1 MLQGPPLAPDQPALH
16 VQLVE
21 VLLYA
26 GLVLPGVQVLG
37 TPDMHHCPA
46 GHAVQVALS
55 IPT

>member
-1 MLQGPPLAPDQPALH
+1 MAPDQPALH